1 MHLSGASCVVKPF
14 SAGKGALRIERGHH
28 TMDAI
33 QTLLMIAA
41 ATIAAA
47 ITFGKAKA
55 EPMDPAAVN
64 TAVFSGEQL
73 PEGQS
78 PLAVRLQILLDRAG
92 ASPGVIDGY
101 SGENVEK
108 AIRGFEQVNK
118 IPADGLIDPMVWDTL
133 QAMGSDVIVS
143 YTITDEDASGLSAEL
158 PTDYAELA
166 KLDKLGFTSVKEK
179 LAERFHMD
187 EDLLSDLNT
196 GAQFV
201 AGETIAVADPGSDQ
215 QAEVASLVADKSEA
229 RLLAYDDTQT
239 LIAIYPVTIGS
250 STTPSPTGTHTV
262 NGVAID
268 PTYSYNP
275 ENFVQGDNTEPLTLP
290 PGPNGPVG
298 DVWIDLSEPTY
309 GIHGTADPSRIDKT
323 SSHGCV
329 RMTNW
334 DARELAHMVSEGVTV
349 EFRD

>member
-1 MHLSGASCVVKPF
+1 
-14 SAGKGALRIERGHH
+14 
-28 TMDAI
+28 MDSI
-33 QTLLMIAA
+33 QVILAIAA
-41 ATIAAA
+41 ATFAAVV
-47 ITFGKAKA
+47 TFTKANA
-55 EPMDPAAVN
+55 ASAPMDPAAIN
-64 TAVFSGEQL
+64 AATFAGEQL

-78 PLAVRLQILLDRAG
+78 PLAVHLQILLDRAG

-118 IPADGLIDPMVWDTL
+118 LPVDGRIDQKLWDTL
-133 QAMGSDVIVS
+133 QAMGSDVIVT
-143 YTITDEDASGLSAEL
+143 YTITDEDAAGLSADL
-158 PTDYAELA
+158 PNDYAELA
-166 KLDKLGFTSVKEK
+166 KLESIGFTSVMEK

-187 EDLLSDLNT
+187 MEFLVELNPD
-196 GAQFV
+196 A
-201 AGETIAVADPGSDQ
+201 ALKPGETIFVADPGTDQ
-215 QAEVASLVADKSEA
+215 EAQVATLVADKSEA
-229 RLLAYDDTQT
+229 RLLAYDATQT

-250 STTPSPTGTHTV
+250 STTPSPTGTHSVTA
-262 NGVAID
+262 VAMD

-275 ENFVQGDNTEPLTLP
+275 ENFIQGDNKQPLTLP

-298 DVWIDLSEPTY
+298 NVWIDLSEPTY
-309 GIHGTADPSRIDKT
+309 GIHGTAEPSKIDKT

>member
-1 MHLSGASCVVKPF
+1 
-14 SAGKGALRIERGHH
+14 
-28 TMDAI
+28 MDTI
-33 QTLLMIAA
+33 QILLAIAA
-41 ATIAAA
+41 ATFAAA
-47 ITFGKAKA
+47 VTLGNADA
-55 EPMDPAAVN
+55 APMDPSAIN
-64 TAVFSGEQL
+64 TATFTGEQL

-78 PLAVRLQILLDRAG
+78 ALAVRLQVLLDRAG

-108 AIRGFEQVNK
+108 AIRGFEQVNG
-118 IPADGLIDPMVWDTL
+118 IEADGLMDQSVWDTL

-143 YTITDEDASGLSAEL
+143 YTITEEDASGLSAEL
-158 PTDYAELA
+158 PDDYAELA
-166 KLDKLGFTSVKEK
+166 KLDHLGFTSVREK

-187 EDLLSDLNT
+187 EDLLSDLNP

-201 AGETIAVADPGSDQ
+201 AGETIAVADPGNDQ
-215 QAEVASLVADKSEA
+215 EAEVASLVADKSAA
-229 RLLAYDDTQT
+229 RVLAYDTTQT

-250 STTPSPTGTHTV
+250 SSTPSPTGTHTV

-275 ENFVQGDNTEPLTLP
+275 KNFVQGNNTDPLTLP

-309 GIHGTADPSRIDKT
+309 GIHGTAHPSRIDKT

>member
-1 MHLSGASCVVKPF
+1 
-14 SAGKGALRIERGHH
+14 
-28 TMDAI
+28 MDAI
-33 QTLLMIAA
+33 HIILAIAA
-41 ATIAAA
+41 ATFAAA
-47 ITFGKAKA
+47 VTFGKANA
-55 EPMDPAAVN
+55 TPMDPAAIN
-64 TAVFSGEQL
+64 AATFTGQEL

-78 PLAVRLQILLDRAG
+78 PLAARLQILLDRAG
-92 ASPGVIDGY
+92 ASPGVVDGY
-101 SGENVEK
+101 SGDNMQK

-118 IPADGLIDPMVWDTL
+118 IPDDGLMDQMVWDTL
-133 QAMGSDVIVS
+133 QAMGGDVIAA
-143 YTITDEDASGLSAEL
+143 YTITGEDVSGLSAEL
-158 PTDYAELA
+158 PDDYAELA
-166 KLDKLGFTSVKEK
+166 KLDQLGYTSVREK

-187 EDLLSDLNT
+187 EDFLAELNP
-196 GAQFV
+196 GAQFIT
-201 AGETIAVADPGSDQ
+201 GETIFVADPGTDQ
-215 QAEVASLVADKSEA
+215 TAEIASLVAVKSQA
-229 RLLAYDDTQT
+229 RLLAYDASQT

-250 STTPSPTGTHTV
+250 ASTPSPTGSHTV

-275 ENFVQGDNTEPLTLP
+275 ENFVQGTNTEPLTLP

-309 GIHGTADPSRIDKT
+309 GIHGTPHPSKIDKT

-334 DARELAHMVSEGVTV
+334 DARELAHMVSQGVTV

>member
-1 MHLSGASCVVKPF
+1 
-14 SAGKGALRIERGHH
+14 
-28 TMDAI
+28 MDSI
-33 QTLLMIAA
+33 QITLAIAA
-41 ATIAAA
+41 ATFAAA
-47 ITFGKAKA
+47 VTFAKA
-55 EPMDPAAVN
+55 NAGPMDPASINGA
-64 TAVFSGEQL
+64 TFSGEQL
-73 PEGQS
+73 PQGQS

-118 IPADGLIDPMVWDTL
+118 LPVDGQLDPMVWDTL
-133 QAMGSDVIVS
+133 QAMGSKVIVT
-143 YTITDEDASGLSAEL
+143 YTITDEDTAGLSAPL

-166 KLDKLGFTSVKEK
+166 KLENIGFTSVQEK

-187 EDLLSDLNT
+187 MEFLADLNSGST
-196 GAQFV
+196 FA
-201 AGETIAVADPGSDQ
+201 AGETIFVADPGTDQ
-215 QAEVASLVADKSEA
+215 EAQIASLLADKSEA
-229 RLLAYDDTQT
+229 RLLAYDATQT

-250 STTPSPTGTHTV
+250 SSTPSPTGTHSVTA
-262 NGVAID
+262 VAMD

-275 ENFVQGDNTEPLTLP
+275 ENFVQGDNTQPLTLP

-298 DVWIDLSEPTY
+298 NVWIDLSEPTY
-309 GIHGTADPSRIDKT
+309 GIHGTAEPSKIDKT

-334 DARELAHMVSEGVTV
+334 DARELAHMVSKGVSV

>member
-1 MHLSGASCVVKPF
+1 
-14 SAGKGALRIERGHH
+14 
-28 TMDAI
+28 MDTI
-33 QTLLMIAA
+33 QIGLAIAA
-41 ATIAAA
+41 ATFAAA
-47 ITFGKAKA
+47 VTFGKANA
-55 EPMDPAAVN
+55 SPVDPSSINAA
-64 TAVFSGEQL
+64 TFAGEQL

-101 SGENVEK
+101 SGKNVEK

-118 IPADGLIDPMVWDTL
+118 LPIDGLIDPLLWDTL
-133 QAMGSDVIVS
+133 QAMGSEVIIS
-143 YTITDEDASGLSAEL
+143 YTITEEDTSGLSAPL

-166 KLDKLGFTSVKEK
+166 KLESIGFTSVQEK

-187 EDLLSDLNT
+187 MEFLADLNPGSEFT
-196 GAQFV
+196 
-201 AGETIAVADPGSDQ
+201 AGETIFVADPGTDQ
-215 QAEVASLVADKSEA
+215 EAQVASLVADKSEA
-229 RLLAYDDTQT
+229 RLLAYDASQT

-250 STTPSPTGTHTV
+250 SSTPSPTGTHTV
-262 NGVAID
+262 NAVAID

-275 ENFVQGDNTEPLTLP
+275 KNFVQGDNNEPLTLP

-298 DVWIDLSEPTY
+298 NVWIDLSEPTY
-309 GIHGTADPSRIDKT
+309 GIHGTPEPSKIDKT

-334 DARELAHMVSEGVTV
+334 DARELAHMVSQGVSV

>member
-1 MHLSGASCVVKPF
+1 
-14 SAGKGALRIERGHH
+14 
-28 TMDAI
+28 MDAI
-33 QTLLMIAA
+33 HVILAVAA
-41 ATIAAA
+41 ATFAAA
-47 ITFGKAKA
+47 VTFGKANA
-55 EPMDPAAVN
+55 APMDPAAIN
-64 TAVFSGEQL
+64 AAIFTGQQL

-78 PLAVRLQILLDRAG
+78 PLAARLQILLDRAG
-92 ASPGVIDGY
+92 ASPGVVDGY
-101 SGENVEK
+101 SGENMQK

-118 IPADGLIDPMVWDTL
+118 IPDDGLVDQMVWDTL

-143 YTITDEDASGLSAEL
+143 YTITGEDVSGISAQL
-158 PTDYAELA
+158 PDDYAELA
-166 KLDKLGFTSVKEK
+166 KLDRLGFTSVREK

-187 EDLLSDLNT
+187 EDFLAELNPGT
-196 GAQFV
+196 QFIT
-201 AGETIAVADPGSDQ
+201 GETIFVADPGPDQ
-215 QAEVASLVADKSEA
+215 KAEIASLVAVKSQA
-229 RLLAYDDTQT
+229 RLLAYDASQT

-250 STTPSPTGTHTV
+250 ASTPSPTGVHTV

-275 ENFVQGDNTEPLTLP
+275 NNFVQGNNTEPLTLP

-309 GIHGTADPSRIDKT
+309 GIHGTPHPSKIDKT

-334 DARELAHMVSEGVTV
+334 DARELAHMVSQGVTV

>member
-1 MHLSGASCVVKPF
+1 
-14 SAGKGALRIERGHH
+14 
-28 TMDAI
+28 MDAI
-33 QTLLMIAA
+33 HVILAVAA
-41 ATIAAA
+41 ATFAAA
-47 ITFGKAKA
+47 VTFGKANA
-55 EPMDPAAVN
+55 APMDPAAIN
-64 TAVFSGEQL
+64 AAIFTGQQL

-78 PLAVRLQILLDRAG
+78 PLAARLQILLDRAG
-92 ASPGVIDGY
+92 ASPGVVDGY
-101 SGENVEK
+101 SGENMQK

-118 IPADGLIDPMVWDTL
+118 IPDDGLVDQMVWDTL
-133 QAMGSDVIVS
+133 QAMGSDVIVA
-143 YTITDEDASGLSAEL
+143 YTITGEDVSGISAQL
-158 PTDYAELA
+158 PDDYAELA
-166 KLDKLGFTSVKEK
+166 KLDRLGFTSVREK

-187 EDLLSDLNT
+187 EDFLAELNP
-196 GAQFV
+196 GAQFTT
-201 AGETIAVADPGSDQ
+201 GESIFVADPGTNQ
-215 QAEVASLVADKSEA
+215 KAEIANLVAVKSQS
-229 RLLAYDDTQT
+229 RLLAYDASQT

-250 STTPSPTGTHTV
+250 ASTPSPTGVHTV

-275 ENFVQGDNTEPLTLP
+275 KNFVQGNNTEPLTLP

-309 GIHGTADPSRIDKT
+309 GIHGTPHPSKIDKT

-334 DARELAHMVSEGVTV
+334 DARELAHMVSQGVTV

>member
-1 MHLSGASCVVKPF
+1 
-14 SAGKGALRIERGHH
+14 
-28 TMDAI
+28 MDGI
-33 QTLLMIAA
+33 QVMLAIAA
-41 ATIAAA
+41 ATFAAAVTFAKANAAA
-47 ITFGKAKA
+47 I
-55 EPMDPAAVN
+55 DPASIN
-64 TAVFSGEQL
+64 TAGFEGEQL

-118 IPADGLIDPMVWDTL
+118 LPVDGLIDQKLWDTL
-133 QAMGSDVIVS
+133 QALGSDVIVS
-143 YTITDEDASGLSAEL
+143 HTITDEDASGLSADL

-166 KLDKLGFTSVKEK
+166 KLDKIGFTSVQEK

-187 EDLLSDLNT
+187 MDFIAELNPDAAFT
-196 GAQFV
+196 P
-201 AGETIAVADPGSDQ
+201 GETIFVADPGTDQ
-215 QAEVASLVADKSEA
+215 EAQVASLIADKSDA
-229 RLLAYDDTQT
+229 RLLAYDASGT

-250 STTPSPTGTHTV
+250 ISTPSPTGTHTV
-262 NGVAID
+262 KAVAVD
-268 PTYSYNP
+268 PTYSYDP
-275 ENFVQGDNTEPLTLP
+275 KNFVQAGNKEPLTLP

-298 DVWIDLSEPTY
+298 NVWIDLSKPTY
-309 GIHGTADPSRIDKT
+309 GIHGTPEPAKIDKA

-334 DARELAHMVSEGVTV
+334 DAMELAHMVSQGVTV
-349 EFRD
+349 KFRD